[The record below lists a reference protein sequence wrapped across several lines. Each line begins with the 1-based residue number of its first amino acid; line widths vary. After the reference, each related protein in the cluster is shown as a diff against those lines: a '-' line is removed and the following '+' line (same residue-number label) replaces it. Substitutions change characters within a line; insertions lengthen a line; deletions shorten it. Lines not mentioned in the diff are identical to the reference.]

1 MSLPTQPKR
10 DIRTGSSYLLVDFG
24 TTSTKSALVDLDSGL
39 FSHLLRHPSIPPQP
53 ALSGRCEI
61 SLEAIALGFEQICTS
76 YLELTERDAFAGIE
90 EYKRLLLEHEV
101 EQVARHLT
109 SQLLVYATG
118 AEIEFADRDEVERI
132 VTELSDSGYPVR
144 TMIHQVVQSGLFR
157 NR

>member
-1 MSLPTQPKR
+1 MKPAPYTEGPA
-10 DIRTGSSYLLVDFG
+10 VDPSG
-24 TTSTKSALVDLDSGL
+24 VTSAG
-39 FSHLLRHPSIPPQP
+39 
-53 ALSGRCEI
+53 
-61 SLEAIALGFEQICTS
+61 
-76 YLELTERDAFAGIE
+76 DAFAGIE

-101 EQVARHLT
+101 EQVARHFT

-144 TMIHQVVQSGLFR
+144 TMIHQVVQSDMFR